1 MPATT
6 PHEANR
12 LYWETDESVAG
23 IAQRLELSRRA
34 LYDAVQPLPAGRDCP
49 DCGKPLVYENRS
61 GRNSDNAVCL
71 HCDVEGEEIEPE
83 AGPEADPSEPGI
95 DEDLMRVGGAA
106 LAGAAIGSLITL
118 LIVRR
123 R

>member
-1 MPATT
+1 MPSSTT
-6 PHEANR
+6 HEANR

-49 DCGKPLVYENRS
+49 DCGRMMVYENRS
-61 GRNSDNAVCL
+61 GRTADNALCVY
-71 HCDVEGEEIEPE
+71 CDAAEPE
-83 AGPEADPSEPGI
+83 EAAPAMPDGMPLHF
-95 DEDLMRVGGAA
+95 DEDLLRIGGAA
-106 LAGAAIGSLITL
+106 LAGAALGSLLTM